1 VELIILKDKDYEKID
16 KLKEYFKRYIDLN
29 NEIDMLEETLE
40 SLDTNSEVR
49 ISIEEGRF
57 LSRELKRYLDLVKE
71 LENQLERLN
80 SSEYIT
86 VINYHNL
93 KRCIEVLKSISINI
107 KCSLKWDIYYK
118 IEDLKRELKE
128 VEEKLKEMVLDYKLK
143 RSSKEDNG

>member
-1 VELIILKDKDYEKID
+1 MELIILKDKDYEKID

-86 VINYHNL
+86 IINYHNL

-107 KCSLKWDIYYK
+107 NCSLKWDIYYK

>member
-1 VELIILKDKDYEKID
+1 MELIILKDKDYEKID

-107 KCSLKWDIYYK
+107 NCSLKWDIYYK

>member
-1 VELIILKDKDYEKID
+1 MELIILKDKDYEKID

-86 VINYHNL
+86 IINYHNL
-93 KRCIEVLKSISINI
+93 KKCIEVLKSISINI

>member
-1 VELIILKDKDYEKID
+1 MELIILKDKDYEKID